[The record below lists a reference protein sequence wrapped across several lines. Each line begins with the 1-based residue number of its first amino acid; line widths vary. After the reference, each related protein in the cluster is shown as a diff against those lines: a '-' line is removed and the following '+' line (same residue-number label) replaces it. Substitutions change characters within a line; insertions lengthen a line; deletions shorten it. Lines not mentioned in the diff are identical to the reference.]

1 MHEITKKIKEYME
14 ERNLNQQEMGKLIGV
29 SKTHMSKIM
38 NGHQDPGSRMT
49 NKYYKLPGI
58 KEREAI
64 EQTKQVIDDLWLS
77 GQIDEPAAKKL
88 VKALQ
93 YDSDN

>member
-1 MHEITKKIKEYME
+1 ME